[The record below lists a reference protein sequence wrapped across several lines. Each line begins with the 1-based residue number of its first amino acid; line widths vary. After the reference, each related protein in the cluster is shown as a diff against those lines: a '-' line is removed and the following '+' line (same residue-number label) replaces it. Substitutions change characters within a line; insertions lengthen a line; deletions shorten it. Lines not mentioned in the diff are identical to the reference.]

1 MAMIYYQEDSPLVA
15 AIQQVVLLL
24 KTPILMRRGAPPDE
38 HCLVLVPTKRLDE
51 LTADVG
57 VSRAL
62 AHLRAETGQRAA
74 LLVVGGHAVVQHD
87 RCATAIAGVGD
98 LLQLPQYPA
107 GLSLAEFRNVSRA
120 VGN

>member
-24 KTPILMRRGAPPDE
+24 KAVTPILMRRGAPPDE

-62 AHLRAETGQRAA
+62 AHFWGRSITR
-74 LLVVGGHAVVQHD
+74 
-87 RCATAIAGVGD
+87 
-98 LLQLPQYPA
+98 
-107 GLSLAEFRNVSRA
+107 
-120 VGN
+120 